1 MEVVDM
7 IVRPGAIEVNATA
20 AVVALAAAIIHLML
34 WRKQRLS
41 YLALIS
47 AGWLGLSIYWAL
59 LAISAGQSP
68 RWDRGDIAPIIRG
81 TLALAVS
88 IMALGKALMFR
99 AMWRVAG
106 R

>member
-1 MEVVDM
+1 M

-59 LAISAGQSP
+59 LAVSAGQTP
-68 RWDRGDIAPIIRG
+68 KWDRGDIAPVIRG
-81 TLALAVS
+81 TLAVAVS
-88 IMALGKALMFR
+88 VMALGKALMFR